1 MMKCPYSCSLDRPS
15 VGQCIKSGFFKRKS
29 DSKYIQRYLCLDC
42 KKSFSSATTSEL
54 YGQNKRR
61 INQKVFELLCS
72 GVSQRRAAKL
82 LRVHRITIVRKF
94 KFLAEKIRQ
103 NDQCFK
109 GVDEI
114 QFDHMETLE
123 HTKLKPVSIMIVVD
137 KRTRRILAARA
148 SSMPSKGLLVKKSLK
163 KYGKRHDGRI
173 AIMNEV
179 FTGIGEKYPSIKKIE
194 SDESPLYP
202 ALVRKYFKTIEYKQF
217 KGRRGC
223 VTGQGELKAGGRDPL
238 FSLNHTCAM
247 FRANVN
253 RLFRRTWC
261 TTKLIEEL
269 QKHLDLYMYYHNAY
283 LIEQN

>member
-1 MMKCPYSCSLDRPS
+1 MTKCPYSCTTDQSS
-15 VGQCIKSGFFKRKS
+15 SGQCIKSGFFKRKS
-29 DSKYIQRYLCLDC
+29 DSKYIQRYLCLKC

-61 INQKVFELLCS
+61 INQRVFELLCS

-94 KFLAEKIRQ
+94 KFLAEKIRLNGQ
-103 NDQCFK
+103 YFK

-123 HTKLKPVSIMIVVD
+123 HTKLKPVAVMIVVD
-137 KRTRRILAARA
+137 KKTRKILAARA

-163 KYGKRHDGRI
+163 KYGKRHDGRM

-179 FTGIGEKYPSIKKIE
+179 FVEIKEKYPGLTKIE
-194 SDESPLYP
+194 SDESPMYP
-202 ALVRKYFKTIEYKQF
+202 VLVRKYFKKVEYKQF

-261 TTKLIEEL
+261 TTKLVEEL
-269 QKHLDLYMYYHNAY
+269 QRHLDLYVYYHNAY